1 MKKISIFL
9 VALLSLAMV
18 SCGEDYL
25 ETAPTGSVAEKDMIA
40 SLSGAETVLDGINR
54 ATYTFYSAHDRF
66 GQKSIDYI
74 NDCLGDDF
82 YPTEEG
88 YKWFVAWYRW
98 ITHRSAT
105 ASNLEY
111 VWAYYYDIINN
122 ANLILS
128 NVEPMVVMA
137 SEENQKKN
145 ILAQCYTYRAYALYN
160 LVQYYGEGTLGVPVP
175 LAPNPGAL
183 ERSSVADVYNQI
195 NTDLTNAITAFTN
208 GGSSISRVNAS
219 QINID
224 VTYAIAARVAL
235 TTEQW
240 ADAAAYAEKAYAKHP
255 LCDDYTYGWNKVN
268 DEWIWGALLI
278 DEQQTSYASFFS
290 HMDPFFGGYCS
301 LGNHHCMS
309 EQLFNFLP
317 KGDARKYLQQ
327 PDVYLP
333 AAYYV
338 NYFGSKPRSSF
349 KYTGW
354 GEWTNDYLYIKSGE
368 MYIIAAEAYARLGED
383 SKAQRALNTLNYAR
397 WISDLDGDG
406 EDLLEFVATTKTG
419 DELLEEILMYRRA
432 ELWGDGQRFFDMKR
446 LNIGCEGR
454 AGQPLAEQT
463 ASIPAGDK
471 RFTFLI
477 PQQEMDSNP
486 KMVQNTL

>member
-9 VALLSLAMV
+9 FALLSLAMV

-54 ATYTFYSAHDRF
+54 ATYTYYSAHDRF

-88 YKWFVAWYRW
+88 YGWFVAWYQW

-105 ASNLEY
+105 AGNLEY
-111 VWAYYYDIINN
+111 VWAYYYDLINN
-122 ANLILS
+122 ANLVLA
-128 NVEPMVVMA
+128 NVEPMEVLSA
-137 SEENQKKN
+137 EENKKN
-145 ILAQCYTYRAYALYN
+145 NIMAQCYTYRAYALYN
-160 LVQYYGEGTLGVPVP
+160 LVQYYGEGTKGVPVP
-175 LAPNPGAL
+175 VTPNPGAL
-183 ERSSVADVYNQI
+183 ARSTVDSVYLQI
-195 NTDLTNAITAFTN
+195 NNDLTKAINLFAN
-208 GGSSISRVNAS
+208 GGSKVSRANVS
-219 QINID
+219 QINAE
-224 VTYAIAARVAL
+224 VAYAIAARVAL
-235 TTEQW
+235 TRGNW

-255 LCDDYTYGWNKVN
+255 LCDDYTYGWNKAN
-268 DEWIWGALLI
+268 NEWIWGAILI

-290 HMDPFFGGYCS
+290 HMDPIFGGYCT

-309 EQLFNFLP
+309 EELFNFLSD
-317 KGDARKYLQQ
+317 GDARKIVNQ
-327 PDVYLP
+327 PAEVFGTAVFND
-333 AAYYV
+333 
-338 NYFGSKPRSSF
+338 YFGGKPRSSF
-349 KYTGW
+349 KYTGM

-368 MYIIAAEAYARLGED
+368 MYMIAAEAYARLNQYD
-383 SKAQRALNTLNYAR
+383 KAQAALNTLNKKRFMA
-397 WISDLDGDG
+397 G
-406 EDLLEFVATTKTG
+406 FVPTTKTG